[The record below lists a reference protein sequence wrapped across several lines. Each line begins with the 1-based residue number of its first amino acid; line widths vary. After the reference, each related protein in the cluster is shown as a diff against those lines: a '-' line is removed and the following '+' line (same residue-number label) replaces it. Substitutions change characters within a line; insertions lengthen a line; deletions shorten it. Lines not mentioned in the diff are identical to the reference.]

1 MTLVEI
7 VEHDDIVTGCEE
19 FCGADA
25 SNITGAAGNKD
36 FQSEPPWQ
44 ERIVHSIAQ
53 AAHNRDYVQR
63 APFVLCYQA
72 GTTLLRS
79 GTALWP

>member
-1 MTLVEI
+1 M
-7 VEHDDIVTGCEE
+7 
-19 FCGADA
+19 
-25 SNITGAAGNKD
+25 
-36 FQSEPPWQ
+36 
-44 ERIVHSIAQ
+44 HSIAQ